1 MLLLLAVTPSKGHQ
15 FVNMNGSMVTFNK
28 ACACLTTSRLLA
40 KKVQGE
46 GHAGPNIHALKGQR
60 RRDQTG
66 GKVAHK
72 LMQTPQRHCFFFF
85 LSSKLDMKQK
95 KEQLLSCLFIC
106 QRFPS
111 PSFCRESFF
120 VCFLKYDEA
129 SLFMNEVESEQQ

>member
-72 LMQTPQRHCFFFF
+72 LMQTPQRHCFFFSF
-85 LSSKLDMKQK
+85 LQTGHETEEGTTPKLSFYLPKVSLSV
-95 KEQLLSCLFIC
+95 LLQRKFFCLFFEI
-106 QRFPS
+106 
-111 PSFCRESFF
+111 
-120 VCFLKYDEA
+120 
-129 SLFMNEVESEQQ
+129 